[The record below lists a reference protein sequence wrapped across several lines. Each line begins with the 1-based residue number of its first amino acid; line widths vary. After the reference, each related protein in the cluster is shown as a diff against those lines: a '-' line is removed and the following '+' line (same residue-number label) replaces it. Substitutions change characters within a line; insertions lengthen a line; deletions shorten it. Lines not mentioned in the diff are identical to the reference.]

1 MRKIHVTRQFI
12 EASGRRGDFFQK
24 TKKPFLDKVNG
35 SMSAKFQVYIAFRL
49 AGRRDPIHTYTRI
62 QVKKSP

>member
-12 EASGRRGDFFQK
+12 EARGCQGDFFKK
-24 TKKPFLDKVNG
+24 TKKPFLYKVNG
-35 SMSAKFQVYIAFRL
+35 SMSAEFQVYIGFRL
-49 AGRRDPIHTYTRI
+49 AGRRDTIHTDTRI